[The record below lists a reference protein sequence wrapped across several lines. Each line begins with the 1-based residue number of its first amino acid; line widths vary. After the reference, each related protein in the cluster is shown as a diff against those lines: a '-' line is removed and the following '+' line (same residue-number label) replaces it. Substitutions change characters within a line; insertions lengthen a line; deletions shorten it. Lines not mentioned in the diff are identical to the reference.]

1 MEVTEAL
8 ATCLLVTGQ
17 QCETNQT
24 NDLDSQHTILKE
36 FQRCMHQIVQSA
48 LGRPRKC
55 EKTLLEYQ
63 LRMSSREKYI
73 RQHLSGTVHS

>member
-8 ATCLLVTGQ
+8 ATCLLVTAQ

-55 EKTLLEYQ
+55 EKTLFEYQ
-63 LRMSSREKYI
+63 LRMSYNSCI
-73 RQHLSGTVHS
+73 